1 MAGNESS
8 WIFPGE
14 GKTEGAAFLSTSLD
28 GQHSRVRTAL
38 GLPKDFVLH
47 SLRHT
52 FLTRLGEA
60 GVDSFTIMRI
70 AGHST
75 ITVSQKY
82 VHPSSEAMERAF
94 ERLETFN
101 AGVEPDRAVEP
112 ETAAKSSLPATVSA
126 TLPAVI
132 SDSIM

>member
-1 MAGNESS
+1 M
-8 WIFPGE
+8 
-14 GKTEGAAFLSTSLD
+14 
-28 GQHSRVRTAL
+28 
-38 GLPKDFVLH
+38 LH

-60 GVDSFTIMRI
+60 GVDAFTIMRI

-101 AGVEPDRAVEP
+101 AGVEPDRVVEP
-112 ETAAKSSLPATVSA
+112 ETVAKSNLPATVSA

>member
-1 MAGNESS
+1 M
-8 WIFPGE
+8 
-14 GKTEGAAFLSTSLD
+14 
-28 GQHSRVRTAL
+28 
-38 GLPKDFVLH
+38 
-47 SLRHT
+47 
-52 FLTRLGEA
+52 
-60 GVDSFTIMRI
+60 I

-94 ERLETFN
+94 QKLEASNT
-101 AGVEPDRAVEP
+101 P
-112 ETAAKSSLPATVSA
+112 AKAEATQKSKAPATVSA